1 MQDLPKVYSSA
12 LVHLNCHIDEHVVYD
27 TVNLRVYDIL
37 ACGGFVISDEVKS
50 LLEMFG
56 ESVVLTEGDEDLW
69 SKLVRYLADPEER
82 KRRGAIG
89 RKIVLGEHTY
99 EQRIEKLVRY
109 LRETL

>member
-1 MQDLPKVYSSA
+1 
-12 LVHLNCHIDEHVVYD
+12 
-27 TVNLRVYDIL
+27 
-37 ACGGFVISDEVKS
+37 
-50 LLEMFG
+50 MFG

-82 KRRGAIG
+82 KRRGVIG

-99 EQRIEKLVRY
+99 EQRIEKLVGY